1 MPPRIFNREQSR
13 RVDQLAIKRY
23 GISGLVLMENA
34 GRGAVDV
41 LEQIGITS
49 PIAICCGR
57 GNNGGD
63 GFVMARYLHARGY
76 TVKLLLFADPSSLTG
91 DAAVNFAIAQ
101 KIGLPL
107 VVFDKPFTDDELDAE
122 LANAGCI
129 VDALLGTGSRG
140 EPRPPLD
147 RVIDAINR
155 QRNPTA
161 DAIYRERAPV
171 VAVDLPS
178 GLDCD
183 SGAAASHTIRA
194 AHTVT
199 FVAAKPGLLAPE
211 AAPYV
216 GRLHVVNLGLPP
228 ELLDEIARG

>member
-1 MPPRIFNREQSR
+1 MPQRIFNREQSR
-13 RVDQLAIKRY
+13 RVDQLAIERY

-41 LEQIGITS
+41 LERIGITG

-63 GFVMARYLHARGY
+63 GFVMARHLRARGY
-76 TVKLLLFADPSSLTG
+76 DVAILLFANLDSLSG
-91 DAAVNFAIAQ
+91 DAGKNFEIVRQCGIRIDIFYA
-101 KIGLPL
+101 PN
-107 VVFDKPFTDDELDAE
+107 FDHNELDEAFNGRE
-122 LANAGCI
+122 LI
-129 VDALLGTGSRG
+129 IDALLGTGSHG
-140 EPRPPLD
+140 EPRRPFD
-147 RVIDAINR
+147 VAIDAINR
-155 QRNPTA
+155 Q
-161 DAIYRERAPV
+161 RAPV

-183 SGAAASHTIRA
+183 SGAAANHTIRA

-199 FVAAKPGLLAPE
+199 FVAAKPGLLVP
-211 AAPYV
+211 AAAEYV
-216 GRLHVVNLGLPP
+216 GRLHVVNLGVPP

>member
-1 MPPRIFNREQSR
+1 MPQRIFNREQSR
-13 RVDQLAIKRY
+13 RVDQLAIERY

-41 LEQIGITS
+41 LEQIGITG

-63 GFVMARYLHARGY
+63 GFVIARHLHARSIA
-76 TVKLLLFADPSSLTG
+76 VKILLFAEPSSLTG

-101 KIGLPL
+101 KINLPL
-107 VVFDKPFTDDELDAE
+107 VIFDKPFTEDELEAA

-140 EPRPPLD
+140 EPRPPID
-147 RVIDAINR
+147 RIIDAINR
-155 QRNPTA
+155 RP
-161 DAIYRERAPV
+161 APV

-183 SGAAASHTIRA
+183 SGAAANHTIRA

-199 FVAAKPGLLAPE
+199 FVAAKPGLLVP
-211 AAPYV
+211 AAAEYV
-216 GRLHVVNLGLPP
+216 GRLHVVNLGVPP

>member
-1 MPPRIFNREQSR
+1 MSQRIFNREQSR
-13 RVDQLAIKRY
+13 RVDQLAIERY

-41 LEQIGITS
+41 LERVGITG
-49 PIAICCGR
+49 PITICCGR

-63 GFVMARYLHARGY
+63 GFVMARHLHARGIAI
-76 TVKLLLFADPSSLTG
+76 KILLFTDAAKLTG

-101 KIGLPL
+101 KIGLPRI
-107 VVFDKPFTDDELDAE
+107 VFDKPFTDDELDAA

-147 RVIDAINR
+147 KIIDAINR
-155 QRNPTA
+155 QS
-161 DAIYRERAPV
+161 APV

-183 SGAAASHTIRA
+183 TGAAASHTIRA

-199 FVAAKPGLLAPE
+199 FVTAKPGLLVP
-211 AAPYV
+211 AAADYV